1 MWVIR
6 SKRVKSEAIL
16 RLLRNSLLVS
26 FISLLYTAVSLGQES
41 ARESNP
47 GVRVQVD
54 SAHTP
59 AITPLE
65 DLLKEAE
72 RNNPSIQAA
81 RQGWQAAQQVPT
93 QVSTRP
99 DPQFTVQHFSVG
111 SPRPFAGY
119 SNSEFAYIGLG
130 VSQEIP
136 YPGKRGLRA
145 QAANQEAEARRLQAD
160 SARSGVIDQLK
171 AAYFHLAYLQETLGI
186 LERNDEVLRDVQKIA
201 ESRYSVG
208 QGNQQEVLKAQLQHT
223 KILQEITMH
232 HREVGQMQAQLK
244 QLLNRVQDNPNIQ
257 TVPLTLRSIPY
268 TASQLME
275 LVKQQNPDIKAQQ
288 QMVKQSESQV
298 ELSRKESRPDFNVQY
313 IWQHTNGDTRDYYMA
328 TFGINLPNRGRRKA
342 ELAQAEANRE
352 QAKRMLEGEQ
362 QRRLAEV
369 QDQFVVAETSA
380 EQLKIYKEGLIPQSE
395 ATLRSAQA
403 AYQSGKQDFETLLN
417 SFLDVLGLQIEYQ
430 RELADHE
437 TALARLEALTGVDLR

>member
-1 MWVIR
+1 MRPPAGSPVTLEELIR
-6 SKRVKSEAIL
+6 EVEQ
-16 RLLRNSLLVS
+16 RNPD
-26 FISLLYTAVSLGQES
+26 IA
-41 ARESNP
+41 
-47 GVRVQVD
+47 
-54 SAHTP
+54 
-59 AITPLE
+59 
-65 DLLKEAE
+65 
-72 RNNPSIQAA
+72 
-81 RQGWQAAQQVPT
+81 AAQQGYQAATHVAGQVSAFPDT
-93 QVSTRP
+93 QVM
-99 DPQFTVQHFSVG
+99 VQHFGVG

-130 VSQEIP
+130 ASQEIP

-145 QAANQEAEARRLQAD
+145 QVANQEAEARRFQAD
-160 SARSGVIDQLK
+160 SARRGVVDQVK

-186 LERNDEVLRDVQKIA
+186 LERNDEVLRDVQKIT

-223 KILQEITMH
+223 KILQGITMH

-244 QLLNRVQDNPNIQ
+244 QLLNRAQESPDIQ
-257 TVPLTLRSIPY
+257 TMPLALRPIPY
-268 TASQLME
+268 TASQLMD
-275 LVKQQNPDIKAQQ
+275 LAKQQNPDIQAQQ
-288 QMVKQSESQV
+288 QMVKQSDSQV
-298 ELSRKESRPDFNVQY
+298 ELSQKEFRPDFNVQY
-313 IWQHTNGDTRDYYMA
+313 MWQHTNGDTRDYYMA

-369 QDQFVVAETSA
+369 QDQFVVAQTSA
-380 EQLKIYKEGLIPQSE
+380 EQLKIYQEGLIPQSE

-437 TALARLEALTGVDLR
+437 TALARLEALTGEDVR

>member
-1 MWVIR
+1 M
-6 SKRVKSEAIL
+6 KAL
-16 RLLRNSLLVS
+16 RAFARIFASS
-26 FISLLYTAVSLGQES
+26 FRLICVVAAGVGVVAGQTES
-41 ARESNP
+41 APEGTPQQSATTMRPPAGSPVTLEELIREVEQRNP
-47 GVRVQVD
+47 D
-54 SAHTP
+54 IA
-59 AITPLE
+59 
-65 DLLKEAE
+65 
-72 RNNPSIQAA
+72 
-81 RQGWQAAQQVPT
+81 AAQQGYQAATHVAGQVSAFPDT
-93 QVSTRP
+93 QVM
-99 DPQFTVQHFSVG
+99 VQHFGVG

-130 VSQEIP
+130 ASQEIP

-145 QAANQEAEARRLQAD
+145 QAANQEAEARRFQAD
-160 SARSGVIDQLK
+160 SARRGVLDQLK

-186 LERNDEVLRDVQKIA
+186 LERNDEVLRDVQKIT

-244 QLLNRVQDNPNIQ
+244 QLLNRTQDSPDIQ
-257 TVPLTLRSIPY
+257 TLPLVLRPIPY
-268 TASQLME
+268 TASQLMD
-275 LVKQQNPDIKAQQ
+275 LAKQENPDIQAQQ
-288 QMVKQSESQV
+288 QMVKHSDSQV
-298 ELSRKESRPDFNVQY
+298 ELSRKEFRPDFNVQY
-313 IWQHTNGDTRDYYMA
+313 MWQHTNRDTRDYYMA

-369 QDQFVVAETSA
+369 QDQFVVAQTSV

-395 ATLRSAQA
+395 ATFRSAQA
-403 AYQSGKQDFETLLN
+403 AYQSGKQDFETMLN
-417 SFLDVLGLQIEYQ
+417 SFLDALSMQIEYQ

-437 TALARLEALTGVDLR
+437 TALARLEALTGVDVR

>member
-1 MWVIR
+1 MKALRAFARMLESSFRLIGVLTLAVGVAAGQQTTQEAAPEQKSTTTMQPPAGSPATLEELIR
-6 SKRVKSEAIL
+6 EVEQ
-16 RLLRNSLLVS
+16 RNPD
-26 FISLLYTAVSLGQES
+26 IAAAQLGF
-41 ARESNP
+41 
-47 GVRVQVD
+47 
-54 SAHTP
+54 
-59 AITPLE
+59 
-65 DLLKEAE
+65 
-72 RNNPSIQAA
+72 QAA
-81 RQGWQAAQQVPT
+81 THVAGQVSAFPDT
-93 QVSTRP
+93 QVM
-99 DPQFTVQHFSVG
+99 VQHFAVG

-130 VSQEIP
+130 ASQEIP

-145 QAANQEAEARRLQAD
+145 QVANQEAEARRFQAD
-160 SARSGVIDQLK
+160 SSRRSVVDQLK
-171 AAYFHLAYLQETLGI
+171 GIYFRLAYLQETLGV
-186 LERNDEVLRDVQKIA
+186 LERNDEVLRDVQKIT

-244 QLLNRVQDNPNIQ
+244 HLLNRVQDSPNIQ
-257 TVPLTLRSIPY
+257 TVSLTLRSIPY

-298 ELSRKESRPDFNVQY
+298 ELSRKEFRPDFNVQY
-313 IWQHTNGDTRDYYMA
+313 MWQHTNGDTRDYYMA

>member
-1 MWVIR
+1 MKALRAFARMLESSFRLIGVLTLAVGVAAGQQTTQEAAPEQKSTTTMQPPADSPVTLEELIR
-6 SKRVKSEAIL
+6 EVEQ
-16 RLLRNSLLVS
+16 RNPD
-26 FISLLYTAVSLGQES
+26 IAAAQLGY
-41 ARESNP
+41 
-47 GVRVQVD
+47 
-54 SAHTP
+54 
-59 AITPLE
+59 
-65 DLLKEAE
+65 
-72 RNNPSIQAA
+72 QAA
-81 RQGWQAAQQVPT
+81 THVAGQVSAFPDT
-93 QVSTRP
+93 QVM
-99 DPQFTVQHFSVG
+99 VQHFAVG

-130 VSQEIP
+130 ASQEIP

-145 QAANQEAEARRLQAD
+145 QVANQEAEARRFQAD
-160 SARSGVIDQLK
+160 SSRRSVVDQLK
-171 AAYFHLAYLQETLGI
+171 GIYFRLAYLQETLGV
-186 LERNDEVLRDVQKIA
+186 LERNDEVLRDVQKIT

-298 ELSRKESRPDFNVQY
+298 ELSRKEFRPDFNVQY

>member
-1 MWVIR
+1 M
-6 SKRVKSEAIL
+6 
-16 RLLRNSLLVS
+16 
-26 FISLLYTAVSLGQES
+26 T
-41 ARESNP
+41 
-47 GVRVQVD
+47 
-54 SAHTP
+54 
-59 AITPLE
+59 
-65 DLLKEAE
+65 
-72 RNNPSIQAA
+72 
-81 RQGWQAAQQVPT
+81 
-93 QVSTRP
+93 
-99 DPQFTVQHFSVG
+99 
-111 SPRPFAGY
+111 
-119 SNSEFAYIGLG
+119 
-130 VSQEIP
+130 
-136 YPGKRGLRA
+136 
-145 QAANQEAEARRLQAD
+145 
-160 SARSGVIDQLK
+160 
-171 AAYFHLAYLQETLGI
+171 
-186 LERNDEVLRDVQKIA
+186 

-244 QLLNRVQDNPNIQ
+244 QLLNRDQESADIQ
-257 TVPLTLRSIPY
+257 TMPLVLRPIPY

-275 LVKQQNPDIKAQQ
+275 LAKQQNPDIQAQQ
-288 QMVKQSESQV
+288 QMVKQRDSQV
-298 ELSRKESRPDFNVQY
+298 ELSRKEFRPDFNVQY
-313 IWQHTNGDTRDYYMA
+313 MWQHTNGDTRDYYMA
-328 TFGINLPNRGRRKA
+328 TFGINLPNRSRRKA

-417 SFLDVLGLQIEYQ
+417 SFLDVLGLEIQYQ

-437 TALARLEALTGVDLR
+437 TALAHLEALTGVDLR

>member
-1 MWVIR
+1 MKALRAFARMLESSFRLIGVLTLAVGVAAGQQTTQEAAPEQKSTTTMQPPAGSPVTLEELIR
-6 SKRVKSEAIL
+6 EVEQ
-16 RLLRNSLLVS
+16 RNPD
-26 FISLLYTAVSLGQES
+26 IAAAQLGY
-41 ARESNP
+41 
-47 GVRVQVD
+47 
-54 SAHTP
+54 
-59 AITPLE
+59 
-65 DLLKEAE
+65 
-72 RNNPSIQAA
+72 QAA
-81 RQGWQAAQQVPT
+81 THVAGQVSAFPDT
-93 QVSTRP
+93 QVM
-99 DPQFTVQHFSVG
+99 VQDFAVG

-130 VSQEIP
+130 ASQEIP

-145 QAANQEAEARRLQAD
+145 QVANQEAEARRFQAD
-160 SARSGVIDQLK
+160 SSRRSVVDQLK
-171 AAYFHLAYLQETLGI
+171 GIYFRLAYLQETLGV
-186 LERNDEVLRDVQKIA
+186 LERNDEVLRDVQKIT

-298 ELSRKESRPDFNVQY
+298 ELSRKEFRPDFNVQY

>member
-1 MWVIR
+1 MKALRAFARMLESSFRLIGVLTLAVGVAAGQQTTQEAAPEQKSTTTMQPPAGSPVTLEELIR
-6 SKRVKSEAIL
+6 EVEQ
-16 RLLRNSLLVS
+16 RNPD
-26 FISLLYTAVSLGQES
+26 IAAAQLGY
-41 ARESNP
+41 
-47 GVRVQVD
+47 
-54 SAHTP
+54 
-59 AITPLE
+59 
-65 DLLKEAE
+65 
-72 RNNPSIQAA
+72 QAA
-81 RQGWQAAQQVPT
+81 THVAGQVSAFPDT
-93 QVSTRP
+93 QVM
-99 DPQFTVQHFSVG
+99 VQHFAVG

-130 VSQEIP
+130 ASQEIP

-145 QAANQEAEARRLQAD
+145 QVANQEAEARRFQAD
-160 SARSGVIDQLK
+160 SSRRSVVDQLK
-171 AAYFHLAYLQETLGI
+171 GIYFRLAYLQETLGV
-186 LERNDEVLRDVQKIA
+186 LERNDEVLRDVQKIT

-298 ELSRKESRPDFNVQY
+298 ELSRKEFRPDFNVQY
-313 IWQHTNGDTRDYYMA
+313 MWQHTNGDTRDYYMA

>member
-1 MWVIR
+1 MKGLRAFARLFASSFELICVLAVAVGVVAGQTQTVPEGTPQQSAATMRPPAGSPVTLDELIR
-6 SKRVKSEAIL
+6 EVEQ
-16 RLLRNSLLVS
+16 RNPD
-26 FISLLYTAVSLGQES
+26 IA
-41 ARESNP
+41 
-47 GVRVQVD
+47 
-54 SAHTP
+54 
-59 AITPLE
+59 
-65 DLLKEAE
+65 
-72 RNNPSIQAA
+72 
-81 RQGWQAAQQVPT
+81 AAQQGYQAATHVAA
-93 QVSTRP
+93 QVSALP
-99 DPQFTVQHFSVG
+99 DAQLMVQHFAVG

-130 VSQEIP
+130 ASQEIP

-145 QAANQEAEARRLQAD
+145 QAANQEAEARRFHAD
-160 SARSGVIDQLK
+160 SSRRGVVDQLE
-171 AAYFHLAYLQETLGI
+171 AAYFHLAYLQQTLGI
-186 LERNDEVLRDVQKIA
+186 LERNDEVLRDVQKIT

-244 QLLNRVQDNPNIQ
+244 QLLNRDQESADIQ
-257 TVPLTLRSIPY
+257 TMPLVLRPIPY

-275 LVKQQNPDIKAQQ
+275 LAKQQNPDIKAQQ
-288 QMVKQSESQV
+288 QMVKQRDSQV
-298 ELSRKESRPDFNVQY
+298 ELSRKEFRPDFNVQY
-313 IWQHTNGDTRDYYMA
+313 MWQHTNGDTRDYYMA
-328 TFGINLPNRGRRKA
+328 TFGINLPNRSRRKA

-417 SFLDVLGLQIEYQ
+417 SFLDVLGLEIQYQ

-437 TALARLEALTGVDLR
+437 TALAHLEALTGVDLR